1 MGSELSKNNKIS
13 EALEV
18 ELPESVQLALQQ
30 ALKTLPEGENA
41 RVWRPSN
48 EGALNHVLFIEVP
61 TSRSVFRMRREASTQ
76 DIFDY
81 LSSMYLHTG
90 LYELGGIFRLRSI
103 QEEVTFM
110 RQAQAH
116 GLPVPKLLQDGGNW
130 ILIEF
135 IEGQTAYAAVK
146 EGELSV
152 VAKVVEALHDAHCQG
167 VIYGDRWSDNE
178 IINKHGQVRFI
189 DFDVEWALVEPQTG
203 LLEAME
209 IAVYLFNALR
219 LTSNRSGMLEL
230 VRHELASQLCIW
242 GYDMERLA
250 KFARGISQFYLDPNK
265 PSNEWSL
272 PASLYLSLVEPAE
285 QLVHYLRT
293 A

>member
-1 MGSELSKNNKIS
+1 M
-13 EALEV
+13 
-18 ELPESVQLALQQ
+18 
-30 ALKTLPEGENA
+30 
-41 RVWRPSN
+41 
-48 EGALNHVLFIEVP
+48 
-61 TSRSVFRMRREASTQ
+61 
-76 DIFDY
+76 
-81 LSSMYLHTG
+81 
-90 LYELGGIFRLRSI
+90 
-103 QEEVTFM
+103 
-110 RQAQAH
+110 
-116 GLPVPKLLQDGGNW
+116 PKLLHDGGNW

-135 IEGQTAYAAVK
+135 IEGQTAYAAIK
-146 EGELSV
+146 EGDLSV

-209 IAVYLFNALR
+209 IAVYLFNTLR

-230 VRHELASQLCIW
+230 VRHKLASQLRIW

-250 KFARGISQFYLDPNK
+250 KFAGGISQFYLDPNK

-272 PASLYLSLVEPAE
+272 PTSLYLSLAEPAE
-285 QLVHYLRT
+285 QLVHHLR
-293 A
+293 AA